1 MVQAV
6 EEYLKNQKK
15 QNLPDIRP
23 GDTVRVY
30 EKFFD
35 GKKERV
41 QVFEG
46 VVIARKHGEEIGA
59 TITVRRVIS
68 GIGVEKTFPL
78 HSPSVEKI
86 EIVKRAKVRRAK
98 LYYLRKLLSR
108 KMRLKRKEFKE
119 AVAEEVPEET
129 QETPA
134 EQSQGGQTKEV
145 QEAQENQQ
153 KPQSSQETNKQEST
167 SEKEKQEEKSAE
179 VAELGD
185 AHP

>member
-6 EEYLKNQKK
+6 EEYLKNHKK
-15 QNLPDIRP
+15 QNLPDVRP

-119 AVAEEVPEET
+119 AVAEEVLEET
-129 QETPA
+129 QETPTD
-134 EQSQGGQTKEV
+134 QT
-145 QEAQENQQ
+145 QENQENQ
-153 KPQSSQETNKQEST
+153 TKKTQETQETQQESQSSQETESKKEAT
-167 SEKEKQEEKSAE
+167 LEEKQQ
-179 VAELGD
+179 
-185 AHP
+185 

>member
-1 MVQAV
+1 MQIV
-6 EEYLKNQKK
+6 EEYLKKYKK
-15 QNLPDIRP
+15 ENLPDVRP

-59 TITVRRVIS
+59 TITVRKVIS
-68 GIGVEKTFPL
+68 GVGVEKTFPL
-78 HSPSVEKI
+78 YSPAVEKI

-98 LYYLRKLLSR
+98 LYYLRRLLSK

-119 AVAEEVPEET
+119 AIVEEVEEKPEKEEKQKET
-129 QETPA
+129 
-134 EQSQGGQTKEV
+134 
-145 QEAQENQQ
+145 
-153 KPQSSQETNKQEST
+153 
-167 SEKEKQEEKSAE
+167 EKEKEGAE
-179 VAELGD
+179 VAEQGD
-185 AHP
+185 ALS

>member
-1 MVQAV
+1 MMQQV
-6 EEYLKNQKK
+6 EEYLKKHKK

-68 GIGVEKTFPL
+68 GVGVEKTFPL

-98 LYYLRKLLSR
+98 LYYLRKLLSK

-119 AVAEEVPEET
+119 AVAEAPEET
-129 QETPA
+129 QETQT
-134 EQSQGGQTKEV
+134 EQVQEGSTKEV

-153 KPQSSQETNKQEST
+153 EPQSSQETNKQEPT
-167 SEKEKQEEKSAE
+167 SEKNKQEEKSAE
-179 VAELGD
+179 VVEQED
-185 AHP
+185 THP